1 MMPAARERS
10 GTGPSQPVRDPVPAS
25 PDRRT
30 PRVLRAYLRA
40 LWQAEPPA
48 IATLA
53 SRAPRAVLAAGALHL
68 PECALEPALAR
79 RLRLA
84 SAAHAGAHLAHRG
97 PRQARGSLEPAQL
110 ALAGLFEDARVEWL
124 AARELPGLRALWL
137 AFHRAGPDSAS
148 DFETLM
154 ARLARVLLDPTWHD
168 PHLWVQTGRGL
179 FFDGPEARGLALV
192 DAASL
197 RRAASLLGNDIGQ
210 MRLQFNARRYL
221 VEPEYR
227 DDNSHLWTFDE
238 ALPPSSVALEASES
252 GARRSDGDGGASRD
266 AAPAQAGVG
275 AEVPAEDRSAAEE
288 PDQATGA
295 SATRFPEWDRLIGRH
310 RPAWATVLE
319 GEPAAEASAQACRQL
334 RDELDGETALAR
346 RLRSLLR
353 AEGAL
358 RSRARPRRAPD
369 GDGFHLGALVDA
381 GVARRMRVSP
391 DPRVHLRP
399 EEGSDPLAVTILV
412 DASASTARPA
422 HAGARTLL
430 QAERLAAL
438 ACADALELS
447 GHDCAIRA
455 FASDGRH
462 AVRMER
468 VKEFGQD
475 TGDPL
480 VLERAAA
487 LRSALSTRVGAAL
500 RHAGAMLARRPNARR
515 LVLLLTDGEPH
526 DVDVHDRRYLLED
539 LRVAVGE
546 VRRRGVAVACLDLDT
561 TAPAARRDAL
571 RRAFPPGACAE
582 VTRPAR
588 LAEAIVGVLAAA
600 LR

>member
-1 MMPAARERS
+1 M
-10 GTGPSQPVRDPVPAS
+10 
-25 PDRRT
+25 
-30 PRVLRAYLRA
+30 LHAYLRA
-40 LWQAEPPA
+40 LWPADPPA

-53 SRAPRAVLAAGALHL
+53 SPAPRAVLAAGALHL
-68 PECALEPALAR
+68 PQSPLEPTFAR

-84 SAAHAGAHLAHRG
+84 SAAHLGAHLAHGG
-97 PRQARGSLEPAQL
+97 PRQARGSLKPAQL
-110 ALAGLFEDARVEWL
+110 ALVGLLEDARVEWL
-124 AARELPGLRALWL
+124 AARGLPGLRPLWL
-137 AFHRAGPDSAS
+137 AFHRAGPDGAS

-154 ARLARVLLDPTWHD
+154 ARLARVLLDPAWHD
-168 PHLWVQTGRGL
+168 PHPWVRKGRSL
-179 FFDGPEARGLALV
+179 FFDGPDARELALS
-192 DAASL
+192 DPAAL

-210 MRLQFNARRYL
+210 MRLQFDARSYL
-221 VEPEYR
+221 VQPEYC

-238 ALPPSSVALEASES
+238 TLPPSAVALEAAES
-252 GARRSDGDGGASRD
+252 GARARDGESDASRD
-266 AAPAQAGVG
+266 DASAQAGVG
-275 AEVPAEDRSAAEE
+275 AEVRAAEH
-288 PDQATGA
+288 PAGDAPGPATGA
-295 SATRFPEWDRLIGRH
+295 TATLYPEWDRLIGRR
-310 RPAWATVLE
+310 RPAWAKVIE
-319 GEPAAEASAQACRQL
+319 GEPPAGATAQACRLL
-334 RDELDGETALAR
+334 REELEGEQALAR

-358 RSRARPRRAPD
+358 RARARPRRAPD

-381 GVARRMRVSP
+381 GVAQRMRVSP

-399 EEGSDPLAVTILV
+399 EGGSDPIAVTILV
-412 DASASTARPA
+412 DASASTARTA
-422 HAGARTLL
+422 QGDARSLL
-430 QAERLAAL
+430 QVERLAAL
-438 ACADALELS
+438 ACADALQRT

-468 VKEFGQD
+468 VKDFGED
-475 TGDPL
+475 AGAPR

-487 LRSALSTRVGAAL
+487 MRSALSTRVGAAL
-500 RHAGAMLARRPNARR
+500 RHAGTTLSRRPNARR

-526 DVDVHDRRYLLED
+526 DVDVHDSRYLLDD

-546 VRRRGVAVACLDLDT
+546 LRRRGVAVACLNLDT
-561 TAPAARRDAL
+561 ALPAARRDAL

-582 VTRPAR
+582 ARHPAR